1 MTFVHYFTLV
11 GLGYQLKSQ

>member
-11 GLGYQLKSQ
+11 GLGYQLISQ